1 MRFEKR
7 RAEKEEKKEGIMR
20 GTAEWLSAENIFS
33 NQLISCLNDCQF
45 ITEMGMRLTLTHS

>member
-1 MRFEKR
+1 
-7 RAEKEEKKEGIMR
+7 MR